1 MVTLSH
7 MTVLDDVLT
16 APSEDGSD
24 PINDRVLEAARQEFE
39 MVGIRRA
46 SVIDIARRARVSRAT
61 LYRRF
66 QDKDSLVAAVLAQD
80 VAATLGR
87 IDAATAAEDDA
98 TEALVTIGVIALR
111 ELRQHPILSRLLETE
126 PEELY
131 HWAVGNGEAILA
143 LARGFVAPRLRALRP
158 VSTLPAGD
166 VEVGAEMLVRLWT
179 SITITPGGVIP
190 AEDDEAVARFLRR
203 YIVPLFTDGGREPA
217 IPGPVEV
224 LGRGKA
230 VS

>member
-66 QDKDSLVAAVLAQD
+66 SDKDSLVAAVIARD
-80 VAATLGR
+80 VQVALGR
-87 IDAATAAEDDA
+87 IDTATAAVDDA
-98 TEALVTIGVIALR
+98 AEALVTMGVAALR
-111 ELRQHPILSRLLETE
+111 EMRQHPILSRLLETE

-143 LARGFVAPRLRALRP
+143 LGRTFVVPRLQALQP
-158 VSTLPAGD
+158 GTLSAED
-166 VEVGAEMLVRLWT
+166 VEVAAEMLVRLWT
-179 SITITPGGVIP
+179 SVTITPGGVIP
-190 AEDDEAVARFLRR
+190 VDDDEQVARFLRR
-203 YIVPLFTDGGREPA
+203 FIVPLFTPA
-217 IPGPVEV
+217 T
-224 LGRGKA
+224 A
-230 VS
+230 AS